1 MQGWYAWFLENVVLP
16 NASLWAHVVAWGELA
31 VGIALVLGAFTG
43 IAAFFAGFMNL
54 NFLLAGAV
62 SVNPVLFTLSVGL
75 MLAWKVAG
83 YLGCDYFLLPL
94 LGTPWSSAPS
104 VSSSGDRFWREGLH
118 CRSETMVLALWYTG
132 CAYAPTLISKQ
143 RMITLN
149 HYSTTSPDGSP
160 KASLSV
166 ARED

>member
-1 MQGWYAWFLENVVLP
+1 MIVLP
-16 NASLWAHVVAWGELA
+16 EFLLDSEKVCSPTSLWG
-31 VGIALVLGAFTG
+31 
-43 IAAFFAGFMNL
+43 
-54 NFLLAGAV
+54 
-62 SVNPVLFTLSVGL
+62 
-75 MLAWKVAG
+75 
-83 YLGCDYFLLPL
+83 
-94 LGTPWSSAPS
+94 
-104 VSSSGDRFWREGLH
+104 FWREGLH